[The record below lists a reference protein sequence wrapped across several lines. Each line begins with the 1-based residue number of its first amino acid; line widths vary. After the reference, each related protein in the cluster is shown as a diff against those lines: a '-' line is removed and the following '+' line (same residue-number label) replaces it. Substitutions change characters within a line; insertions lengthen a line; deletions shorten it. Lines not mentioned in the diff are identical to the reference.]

1 MAVLE
6 FDIAAFRAAYPQF
19 ADISDE
25 QLTGFWDAACIIS
38 GMNTDGSVIG
48 DLDARQTI
56 LFMLV
61 CHLATLY
68 QRGNVTGVL
77 TSATEGSVSSGFAA
91 PPYTLQNWWYLQ
103 TPCGAAYWE
112 AMKPY
117 RTGGKYYAF
126 RRC

>member
-38 GMNTDGSVIG
+38 GLNTDGSVIG

-112 AMKPY
+112 AMKPN

>member
-1 MAVLE
+1 MAVIS

-25 QLTGFWDAACIIS
+25 QLQGFWDVACIIS
-38 GMNTDGSVIG
+38 GLNRDGSVIS
-48 DLDARQTI
+48 DLDARQVI

-68 QRGNVTGVL
+68 QRGAVVGPL

-112 AMKPY
+112 AMRPY
-117 RTGGKYYAF
+117 RVGVRYYAYKG
-126 RRC
+126 C